1 MTVNVWPPIVS
12 EPLRCA
18 VVGFA
23 AALKLTV
30 PLPLPDAPAV
40 TVNQLV
46 LLLTAVHAQPAG
58 AVTLVDPVEA
68 LATTDWLD
76 GASV

>member
-1 MTVNVWPPIVS
+1 MVMVPV
-12 EPLRCA
+12 RCA
-18 VVGFA
+18 VLAFA

-46 LLLTAVHAQPAG
+46 LLLTAVQAHPAS
-58 AVTLVDPVEA
+58 AVTLVEPVPP
-68 LATTDWLD
+68 LATTDWLV
-76 GASV
+76 GAIE